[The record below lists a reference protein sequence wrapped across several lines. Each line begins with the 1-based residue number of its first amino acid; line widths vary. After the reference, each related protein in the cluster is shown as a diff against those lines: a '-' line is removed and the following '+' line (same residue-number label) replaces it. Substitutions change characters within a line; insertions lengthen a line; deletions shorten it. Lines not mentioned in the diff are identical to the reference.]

1 MWVVKIGGSLAYAAE
16 LPAWLAALALHG
28 GGRVVIVPGGGPF
41 ADLVRRAQAH
51 QGYAD
56 ATAHAMALL
65 AVAQYGLM
73 MAGIEGRLVAAAGL
87 SQIREVL
94 ATGRVPVWIPGP
106 DGAPGVRA
114 SWEVSSDSL
123 ALWVAGQVGA
133 TDLALIKSRAP
144 GHSPSAGSLC
154 AGIPGR
160 RFPRRPGVYRRG
172 DVVARAHRP
181 PCDWTDRAEC
191 GATRDAHCLMR
202 IYIFFRDDR

>member
-41 ADLVRRAQAH
+41 ADLVRRAQVH

-73 MAGIEGRLVAAAGL
+73 MAGIEGRLVAASGL

-94 ATGRVPVWIPGP
+94 TTGRVPVWIPGP
-106 DGAPGVRA
+106 DGVPGVRA

-144 GHSPSAGSLC
+144 SPGVHRAPDLSAQGSLD
-154 AGIPGR
+154 AVFPGALACTAVETWWLGR
-160 RFPRRPGVYRRG
+160 TDHRAIGPIVRNAVRP
-172 DVVARAHRP
+172 
-181 PCDWTDRAEC
+181 E
-191 GATRDAHCLMR
+191 TRIAS
-202 IYIFFRDDR
+202 

>member
-56 ATAHAMALL
+56 ASAHAMALL
-65 AVAQYGLM
+65 AMAQYGLM

-94 ATGRVPVWIPGP
+94 AAGRVPVWIPGP

-123 ALWVAGQVGA
+123 ALWVAGQMGA
-133 TDLALIKSRAP
+133 TDLALVKSRAP
-144 GHSPSAGSLC
+144 SPGVHRAPDLSARRGPWTPLSPAPWRVPPWRRGGSGAPTTVRLDRSC
-154 AGIPGR
+154 GMR
-160 RFPRRPGVYRRG
+160 RDPRRALPHEDLY
-172 DVVARAHRP
+172 H
-181 PCDWTDRAEC
+181 
-191 GATRDAHCLMR
+191 
-202 IYIFFRDDR
+202 

>member
-56 ATAHAMALL
+56 TSAHAMALL
-65 AVAQYGLM
+65 AMAQYGLM
-73 MAGIEGRLVAAAGL
+73 MAGIEGRLVAAGL
-87 SQIREVL
+87 SQIREAL
-94 ATGRVPVWIPGP
+94 AMGRVPVWIPGP

-123 ALWVAGQVGA
+123 ALWLAGQMGA
-133 TDLALIKSRAP
+133 TDLALVKSRAP
-144 GHSPSAGSLC
+144 S
-154 AGIPGR
+154 
-160 RFPRRPGVYRRG
+160 PGVYRAPDLCTQGFLDAAFPGALASTAVQTWWLGRT
-172 DVVARAHRP
+172 DHRAIGP
-181 PCDWTDRAEC
+181 IV
-191 GATRDAHCLMR
+191 RDAAR
-202 IYIFFRDDR
+202 PEARVAS

>member
-16 LPAWLAALALHG
+16 LPAWLATLALHG
-28 GGRVVIVPGGGPF
+28 RGRVVNVPGGGPF

-56 ATAHAMALL
+56 TTAHAMALL
-65 AVAQYGLM
+65 AMAQYGLM

-94 ATGRVPVWIPGP
+94 AAGRVPVWIPGP

-123 ALWVAGQVGA
+123 ALWVAGQMGA
-133 TDLALIKSRAP
+133 TDLALVKSRAP
-144 GHSPSAGSLC
+144 N
-154 AGIPGR
+154 
-160 RFPRRPGVYRRG
+160 PGVH
-172 DVVARAHRP
+172 RAPDLCTQGFLDAAFHGALACTAVETWWLGRTDHRAIGP
-181 PCDWTDRAEC
+181 IV
-191 GATRDAHCLMR
+191 RDAARPETR
-202 IYIFFRDDR
+202 IAS

>member
-28 GGRVVIVPGGGPF
+28 GGRAVIVPGGGPF

-51 QGYAD
+51 HGYAD

-65 AVAQYGLM
+65 AMAQYGLM

-123 ALWVAGQVGA
+123 ALWVAGQIGA
-133 TDLALIKSRAP
+133 TDLALVKSRAP
-144 GHSPSAGSLC
+144 S
-154 AGIPGR
+154 
-160 RFPRRPGVYRRG
+160 PGVH
-172 DVVARAHRP
+172 RAPDLCTQGALDAAFPGALACTAVETWWLGRTDHRAIGP
-181 PCDWTDRAEC
+181 IV
-191 GATRDAHCLMR
+191 RDAVRPETR
-202 IYIFFRDDR
+202 IAS

>member
-144 GHSPSAGSLC
+144 SPGVHRAPDLSAQGSLD
-154 AGIPGR
+154 AVFPGALACTAVETWWLGR
-160 RFPRRPGVYRRG
+160 TDHRAIGPIVRNAMRP
-172 DVVARAHRP
+172 
-181 PCDWTDRAEC
+181 E
-191 GATRDAHCLMR
+191 TRIAS
-202 IYIFFRDDR
+202 

>member
-144 GHSPSAGSLC
+144 SPGVHRAPDLSAQGSLD
-154 AGIPGR
+154 AVIPGALACTAVETWWLGR
-160 RFPRRPGVYRRG
+160 TDHRAIGPIVRNAVRP
-172 DVVARAHRP
+172 
-181 PCDWTDRAEC
+181 E
-191 GATRDAHCLMR
+191 TRIAS
-202 IYIFFRDDR
+202 